1 MLCKYTQST
10 LDLCYM
16 ATHLLLLISL
26 LHLSYMHFRKKWAL
40 NHVSEKNI
48 QFFKER
54 VHSPLACS
62 VANFSS
68 KNHFTTLVFHKN
80 QFWNLTK
87 ALLHVRYLMHI
98 TNKYYYL
105 LLFHKSA
112 KSVGNTESLLLIS
125 LHLILFLLLEWAECP
140 LSHRTFP

>member
-26 LHLSYMHFRKKWAL
+26 VHPSYMHFRKKWAL
-40 NHVSEKNI
+40 NHVFEKNI

-62 VANFSS
+62 VANFSYNS
-68 KNHFTTLVFHKN
+68 VALDTITELSLLNGKSILRLDWSVHWVDS
-80 QFWNLTK
+80 FWDW
-87 ALLHVRYLMHI
+87 A
-98 TNKYYYL
+98 
-105 LLFHKSA
+105 
-112 KSVGNTESLLLIS
+112 VGDTESLLIS

-140 LSHRTFP
+140 LRHRTFP